1 MRQRAMHLRRIANL
15 WILLLV
21 AAGLLLA
28 PVAPAFARMMPGDAA
43 ASMQMMAGEMQAK
56 TEAMSDD
63 MPCCPDQ
70 TKSKTC
76 DGCPFAALCMLSVQ
90 LAAPSGAA
98 TLIERHP
105 LRGQFAAHDDVLRD
119 GLGAKPPDHPPRTNV

>member
-1 MRQRAMHLRRIANL
+1 MSQRHMHVRRLANL
-15 WILLLV
+15 WILLFV

-28 PVAPAFARMMPGDAA
+28 PVAPAFARQMPKAA
-43 ASMQMMAGEMQAK
+43 ATAMQMPMLSDAMP
-56 TEAMSDD
+56 AMSDN

-76 DGCPFAALCMLSVQ
+76 DGCPFAALCMLSVP
-90 LAAPSGAA
+90 LSVPAGAA
-98 TLIERHP
+98 SLIERHP
-105 LRGQFAAHDDVLRD
+105 LRSQFAAYDDRRLD

>member
-1 MRQRAMHLRRIANL
+1 MHLRRLANL

-28 PVAPAFARMMPGDAA
+28 PVAPAFARGMPGDAA
-43 ASMQMMAGEMQAK
+43 TAMQMMSGEMQAI
-56 TEAMSDD
+56 SDD

-76 DGCPFAALCMLSVQ
+76 DGCPFAALCMLSVP
-90 LAAPSGAA
+90 LPVPSGAA
-98 TLIERHP
+98 SLIERHP
-105 LRGQFAAHDDVLRD
+105 LRGQFAAHDDALLD
-119 GLGAKPPDHPPRTNV
+119 GLGAEPPDHPPRSNV

>member
-1 MRQRAMHLRRIANL
+1 MHLTRLANL

-28 PVAPAFARMMPGDAA
+28 PVAPAFARSMPDASGA
-43 ASMQMMAGEMQAK
+43 TMQTMSDEMQAGMNAGMR
-56 TEAMSDD
+56 AMSDD

-76 DGCPFAALCMLSVQ
+76 DGCPFAALCLLSVP
-90 LAAPSGAA
+90 LPVPAGTAS
-98 TLIERHP
+98 LIERHP
-105 LRGQFAAHDDVLRD
+105 LLSQFGAHDDRLLD
-119 GLGAKPPDHPPRTNV
+119 GLGAIPPDHPPRTVV

>member
-1 MRQRAMHLRRIANL
+1 MHVRRIANL

-28 PVAPAFARMMPGDAA
+28 PVAPAFARMMAGDAA
-43 ASMQMMAGEMQAK
+43 APMQMMAGEMQAE
-56 TEAMSDD
+56 TQAMSDD

-76 DGCPFAALCMLSVQ
+76 DGCPFAALCMLSVP

-105 LRGQFAAHDDVLRD
+105 LRGQFASRDDLLLD
-119 GLGAKPPDHPPRTNV
+119 GLGAEPPDHPPRTNV

>member
-1 MRQRAMHLRRIANL
+1 MHLRRIANL

-28 PVAPAFARMMPGDAA
+28 PVAPAFARMMPDAA
-43 ASMQMMAGEMQAK
+43 ATTMQTMSDEMQA
-56 TEAMSDD
+56 EMHVMSDD

-76 DGCPFAALCMLSVQ
+76 DGCPFAALCMLSVP
-90 LAAPSGAA
+90 LPVPTGAA
-98 TLIERHP
+98 TLVERHP
-105 LRGQFAAHDDVLRD
+105 LRSQFAAHDDRLLD